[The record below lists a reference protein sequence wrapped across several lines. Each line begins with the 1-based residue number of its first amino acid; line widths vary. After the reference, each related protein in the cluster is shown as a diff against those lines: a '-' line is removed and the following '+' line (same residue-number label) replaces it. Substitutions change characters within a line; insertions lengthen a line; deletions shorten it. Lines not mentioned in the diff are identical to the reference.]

1 MFQRRGYVEEFLL
14 GQYGL
19 EVVRV
24 RGGSGGV
31 IVMVII
37 EGGGDR
43 GHDLGHMIRAL
54 RDLSSA

>member
-1 MFQRRGYVEEFLL
+1 MEDFFH
-14 GQYGL
+14 GQSGL

-24 RGGSGGV
+24 GGGSGGV